1 MSKDALI
8 EKIEAFVKPIV
19 SDLDYI
25 LYHIEYVKENG
36 ELRIYIDKEDGRI
49 SLNDCE
55 AVSRQVSDILDVEDP
70 IKDPYYLEVSSPGV
84 NRTLY
89 TEEHFKKVI
98 GSEVL
103 IKLTGSINGMKN
115 IKGILKCVDIN
126 EVVVEDNGEEVQI
139 PKEKIKTANIEGEI

>member
-1 MSKDALI
+1 MLK
-8 EKIEAFVKPIV
+8 
-19 SDLDYI
+19 
-25 LYHIEYVKENG
+25 
-36 ELRIYIDKEDGRI
+36 
-49 SLNDCE
+49 
-55 AVSRQVSDILDVEDP
+55 DP

-103 IKLTGSINGMKN
+103 IKLIGSINGMKN

-126 EVVVEDNGEEVQI
+126 EVVVENNGEEVQI
-139 PKEKIKTANIEGEI
+139 PKEKIKTANLEGEI